1 MEQKKLRW
9 GYTTGTCAAAA
20 AKAAAS
26 FWLTGKI
33 KEKLSVTLPQ
43 GGSLKV
49 PVFAWQKEPGWFAV
63 KKDAGDDPDV
73 TDGAWVCAGVEP
85 CSQKKMEQ
93 LKKEGAGYVLE
104 EYPGLYL
111 TGGEGIGMVMRPGL
125 SCPEWHYAIN
135 PGPRQM
141 ILSEVHQVLRE
152 AGQEGDFLIR
162 LQIPEGRALAERT
175 FNPKLGIVGGISVLG
190 TTGRV
195 KPMSEEALLET
206 IRLEIHMEAAAGRS
220 VILMV
225 PGNYG
230 EAFLKERRQVEI
242 GKAVVCSNFVQ
253 QAAACAV
260 EEQISELLFVAHI
273 GKLVKVAAGAGNTHS
288 KYGDGRMEQMAEL
301 AAVCIKENG
310 LEEGAQLPLL
320 PERIRGCNTTEEALG
335 LLKEAGLAREV
346 LNLAAR
352 RARLYMEQWS
362 GGKVSVQVMT
372 FSAAYDILGETEGA
386 EAMLQRWKMQNGW
399 EEAVL

>member
-1 MEQKKLRW
+1 
-9 GYTTGTCAAAA
+9 
-20 AKAAAS
+20 
-26 FWLTGKI
+26 
-33 KEKLSVTLPQ
+33 
-43 GGSLKV
+43 
-49 PVFAWQKEPGWFAV
+49 
-63 KKDAGDDPDV
+63 
-73 TDGAWVCAGVEP
+73 
-85 CSQKKMEQ
+85 
-93 LKKEGAGYVLE
+93 
-104 EYPGLYL
+104 
-111 TGGEGIGMVMRPGL
+111 MVMRPGL
-125 SCPEWHYAIN
+125 SCPEGHYANN

-141 ILSEVHQVLRE
+141 ILSEVHQVFRE
-152 AGQEGDFLIR
+152 SEQEGNFLIR
-162 LQIPEGRALAERT
+162 IQIPEGRALAERT

-230 EAFLKERRQVEI
+230 EAFLRERRQVEI

-253 QAAACAV
+253 KAAVYAA
-260 EEQISELLFVAHI
+260 EEQISGILFAAHI

-301 AAVCIKENG
+301 TAGCMKEKG
-310 LEEGAQLPLL
+310 LAEEPVALCLT
-320 PERIRGCNTTEEALG
+320 ERIRRCNTTEEALG
-335 LLKEAGLAREV
+335 ILKEKGIAREV

-352 RARLYMEQWS
+352 RARLSMEQWS

-386 EAMLQRWKMQNGW
+386 EAMLQRWKKQNGW